1 MPDSKSLLPAPFPT
15 QLTAE
20 QFRTLAAVPPENEWF
35 THLGNKG
42 TRRVYEPVIRDFMR
56 FTGITTPQEFR
67 TVTRAHVLAWRDDLH
82 TRKLAAATIRR
93 HLASL
98 SSLFDYLCEK
108 NAVTHNPVDGV
119 KRPPVDSYK
128 GKTPALGDAQ
138 ARRLLNFP
146 AGHSLKDKRDRAL
159 LATLLNHGLRRSE
172 LCKLRVKDAQQQRRG
187 VTHLKISGKGGK
199 TRFVPLHP
207 AASGFIADYLEA
219 AGHGNDDAGA
229 LFRPLHH
236 SRGDSEQSVTPDGVY
251 KPVREYST
259 PLALR
264 LGRIVC
270 GQQRPPMPSNTAR
283 IWPKSNRCSATRIS
297 PPPACTISATAAR
310 NRVRC
315 SKCATELFFSL

>member
-1 MPDSKSLLPAPFPT
+1 MTDPKILAPLSAPT
-15 QLTAE
+15 QLTTE
-20 QFRTLAAVPPENEWF
+20 QFRTLALVPPEAEWF
-35 THLGNKG
+35 VNLHNHG
-42 TRRVYEPVIRDFMR
+42 TRRVYQPVIRDFMR

-128 GKTPALGDAQ
+128 GKTPALGDDQ
-138 ARRLLNFP
+138 ARRLLDFP
-146 AGHSLKDKRDRAL
+146 AGDSLKDKRDRAL
-159 LATLLNHGLRRSE
+159 LATLLYHGLRRSE
-172 LCKLRVKDAQQQRRG
+172 LCTLRVKDATHQRRG
-187 VTHLKISGKGGK
+187 VLHLRIFGKGGK

-219 AGHGNDDAGA
+219 AGHGDDDAGA

-236 SRGDSEQSVTPDGVY
+236 SRGNSAHSVTPDGVY
-251 KPVREYST
+251 KLVREYST
-259 PLALR
+259 ILGFAVGAHSLR
-264 LGRIVC
+264 
-270 GQQRPPMPSNTAR
+270 S
-283 IWPKSNRCSATRIS
+283 
-297 PPPACTISATAAR
+297 TAATNALEHGADLAEVQQMLGHANIATTR
-310 NRVRC
+310 LYDQRDSRPEQSPVFKVRY
-315 SKCATELFFSL
+315 